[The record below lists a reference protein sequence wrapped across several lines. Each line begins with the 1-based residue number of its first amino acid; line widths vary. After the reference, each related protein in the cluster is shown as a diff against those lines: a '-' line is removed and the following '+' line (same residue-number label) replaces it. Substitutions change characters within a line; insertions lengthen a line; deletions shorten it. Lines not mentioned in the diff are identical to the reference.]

1 MKRYLFTLL
10 VGSICLTSCGD
21 DDKPII
27 PELNSV
33 TRISCFEG
41 ESDSPKFTLTVDYTN
56 DGRVSN
62 MHYSGDDEWRL
73 ISSDNK
79 YLTLDISSGE
89 TLEEYILNG
98 NVIIEKNVSKKNK
111 YASNEVYISDEYRY
125 AYSGSELVQ
134 TSWVTR
140 WPDEKGGYKSESY
153 AEYDKFKW
161 ENGNVTVFSRNQDRM
176 EYEYRVEP
184 MPQNFPLRVI
194 GSLEPVGLEVVSPLN
209 LMFGRHGKNLPI
221 KAYSYTIP
229 NMSEKNAEYI
239 YSYTTVGDYIT
250 EMTIN
255 ETKGNERNTYKYTF
269 EYNFSRN

>member
-1 MKRYLFTLL
+1 M
-10 VGSICLTSCGD
+10 TSCGD